1 MSAAP
6 SSAPRPGSQRAVG
19 MAMMGSAIAL
29 ATVAGLAYGGV
40 LPFDPGV
47 RVWVAAGVGIAAILD
62 ALIGLFFLRSSSQ
75 S

>member
-6 SSAPRPGSQRAVG
+6 ANGPRPGSQRAVG
-19 MAMMGSAIAL
+19 MAMLGSAIAL
-29 ATVAGLAYGGV
+29 ATVAALAYGGM
-40 LPFDPGV
+40 LPFDEDV

-62 ALIGLFFLRSSSQ
+62 ALIGFFFLRSSSQ

>member
-1 MSAAP
+1 MSQAP
-6 SSAPRPGSQRAVG
+6 ANAPRPGSQRAVG

-29 ATVAGLAYGGV
+29 ATVAVLAYAGI
-40 LPFDPGV
+40 LPFDPAV
-47 RVWVAAGVGIAAILD
+47 RVWVAAGVGIASVLD